1 MVRALGN
8 SRLDRAHPREARNR
22 RAVSVPVFAAAACA
36 LAATLLAPPA
46 AAQRPGWT
54 GFEPDPGAP
63 PQALREVGFDQ
74 RIGER
79 VPLELT
85 FRDGAGEEV
94 RLGELFDDGR
104 PVALT
109 LVYHSCPMLCPMTLE
124 GVARSFSGIAFSV
137 GEEYRAVVVSFDP
150 REGPEDST
158 QAKRRAVARYG
169 RSGTEDGWHF
179 LTGDEAAIGALAES
193 VGFRYA
199 FDEERAEFAH
209 PAGLVVITPDGTIAR
224 YLFGIDYP
232 PKDLR
237 LALVEAAD
245 GELGGATDQ
254 LLLYCYR
261 YDAAVG
267 KYTAAT
273 MNLIRAGGVAT
284 LALLFG
290 FVGTMLWR
298 ERRKNRD
305 ENRRPGEPRTA

>member
-1 MVRALGN
+1 MP
-8 SRLDRAHPREARNR
+8 SRTAYLP
-22 RAVSVPVFAAAACA
+22 AAACA
-36 LAATLLAPPA
+36 LAAALVATLVSSPA
-46 AAQRPGWT
+46 AAQRPTWT

-74 RIGER
+74 RIGEP
-79 VPLELT
+79 VPLDLT
-85 FRDGAGEEV
+85 FRDEAGEEL

-124 GVARSFSGIAFSV
+124 GVARSLSGIAFSV
-137 GEEYRAVVVSFDP
+137 GEEYQAVVVSFDP
-150 REGPEDST
+150 REGPEASAE
-158 QAKRRAVARYG
+158 AKRRAVARYG
-169 RSGTEDGWHF
+169 RAGTEDGWHF
-179 LTGDEAAIGALAES
+179 LTGDRAAIGALAEA

-199 FDEERAEFAH
+199 FDEERGEFAH
-209 PAGLVVITPDGTIAR
+209 PAGLVVITPEGTIAR

-237 LALVEAAD
+237 LALVEAAE
-245 GELGGATDQ
+245 GELGGPTDQ

-261 YDAAVG
+261 YDPAVG

-273 MNLIRAGGVAT
+273 LNLIRAGAVLT

-298 ERRKNRD
+298 ERRKKR
-305 ENRRPGEPRTA
+305 EQQRRSAEPRTA